1 MTEIQGRCDEQFA
14 PVRDAFATNFSK
26 RNEVGASVCVAID
39 GEVVVD
45 LWGGFADE
53 DRTAPWTADT
63 IVNVY
68 STTKTMS
75 FLCVLVLADRGEID
89 LHAPVARYWP
99 DFAAEGKDGIE
110 VRHLLSHSAGLP
122 TWDQRLEPTELAD
135 HRRAAALLAAQAPR
149 WAAGTKSGYH
159 AVTQGNLL
167 GEVVERVTGRSLG
180 TFFREEIAEPLGAD
194 FHIGLPAEHDDRV
207 GEMIPPGVVLG
218 EGRDSSG
225 GESGASLVNPVL
237 DALEP
242 RETWW
247 RRAEIPAAGGIGN
260 ARSVARVHAMT
271 AGGGEVDGIRLLSP
285 EGVEAI
291 FEEQT
296 YGTDI
301 VLGVPMR
308 YGMGFGLT
316 SPDTPVS
323 PNPRTCFWGGW
334 GGSMVVADLDANMS
348 FAYVMNRMEA
358 TLTGD
363 SRGAALLLS
372 TLGVLAA
379 D

>member
-1 MTEIQGRCDEQFA
+1 
-14 PVRDAFATNFSK
+14 
-26 RNEVGASVCVAID
+26 
-39 GEVVVD
+39 
-45 LWGGFADE
+45 
-53 DRTAPWTADT
+53 
-63 IVNVY
+63 
-68 STTKTMS
+68 
-75 FLCVLVLADRGEID
+75 
-89 LHAPVARYWP
+89 
-99 DFAAEGKDGIE
+99 
-110 VRHLLSHSAGLP
+110 
-122 TWDQRLEPTELAD
+122 
-135 HRRAAALLAAQAPR
+135 
-149 WAAGTKSGYH
+149 
-159 AVTQGNLL
+159 
-167 GEVVERVTGRSLG
+167 
-180 TFFREEIAEPLGAD
+180 
-194 FHIGLPAEHDDRV
+194 
-207 GEMIPPGVVLG
+207 
-218 EGRDSSG
+218 
-225 GESGASLVNPVL
+225 
-237 DALEP
+237 
-242 RETWW
+242 
-247 RRAEIPAAGGIGN
+247 
-260 ARSVARVHAMT
+260 MT